1 MKLGIL
7 GYFGFGNYGDEL
19 FHQVWN
25 KEFSDAEVI
34 TFEEVTGIPKCMH
47 SEPAD
52 REKFVDSIDALLIG
66 GGDLIRPQGK
76 INYWYKELLS
86 KPVFLYGIG
95 VATWLGHEKKVIAQ
109 IVEFLKNDAVK
120 YIGVRDIESYNWI
133 AKQAPSVIEKLY
145 VTPDIAFSMD
155 RVSTPKPKQKRVG
168 IITRHQKN
176 YEPNRIEQMRKIVDI
191 YVECGYEVVEILA
204 STGPEKEWDIEGS
217 RSWDLKIPVMTFESD
232 EEVTKAI
239 AECSLIYSMKFHGCV
254 VGLAHHVPTVS
265 LLKTDKF
272 VNLYKYLRL
281 DTWLIGGDKT
291 KIKFEN
297 PESPRPQ
304 LWNNIDT
311 LIGFSRSSLLSLKL
325 QITAE
330 VNKQV

>member
-34 TFEEVTGIPKCMH
+34 TFEQVTGISKCMH
-47 SEPAD
+47 SEPED
-52 REKFVDSIDALLIG
+52 RESFAEQIDALLIG

-95 VATWLGHEKKVIAQ
+95 VATWLGHEKKVIEQ
-109 IVEFLKNDAVK
+109 IVDFLKADAVK

-133 AKQAPSVIEKLY
+133 AKQAPSVINKLY
-145 VTPDIAFSMD
+145 VTPDIAFSMK
-155 RVSTPKPKQKRVG
+155 REKVEKPEKKRVG
-168 IITRHQKN
+168 IITRHQKK
-176 YEPNRIEQMRKIVDI
+176 YEQHRIDQMRSIVDI
-191 YVECGYEVVEILA
+191 YTECGYEVVEILA
-204 STGPEKEWDIEGS
+204 STGPEKEWDLEGS
-217 RSWDLKIPVMTFESD
+217 KSWGLNVPVLTFNND
-232 EEVTKAI
+232 EDVTKAI

-254 VGLAHHVPTVS
+254 VGLAHHVPTIS

-291 KIKFEN
+291 KVKYEK
-297 PESPRPQ
+297 PGVLRPQ

-325 QITAE
+325 QIKAAIE
-330 VNKQV
+330 N

>member
-25 KEFSDAEVI
+25 HTFSDADVI
-34 TFEEVTGIPKCMH
+34 TFEQVTGIAKCMH
-47 SEPAD
+47 SQPED
-52 REKFVDSIDALLIG
+52 RDNFVEQIDALLIG

-76 INYWYKELLS
+76 INYWYKELLA

-95 VATWLGHEKKVIAQ
+95 VATWLGHDKKVIEQ
-109 IVEFLKNDAVK
+109 IVSFLQDDAVK

-133 AKQAPSVIEKLY
+133 AKQAPSAVDKLY

-155 RVSTPKPKQKRVG
+155 KVKVEKLPTKRVG

-176 YEPNRIEQMRKIVDI
+176 YDENRIQQMRKIVNV
-191 YVECGYEVVEILA
+191 YTECGYEVVEILA
-204 STGPEKEWDIEGS
+204 STGPEKQWDIEGS
-217 RSWDLKIPVMTFESD
+217 ESWGLGVPVLTFDTD
-232 EEVTKAI
+232 EDVTKAI
-239 AECSLIYSMKFHGCV
+239 AECTLIYSMKFHGCV

-281 DTWLIGGDKT
+281 DNWLIGGDKS
-291 KIKFEN
+291 KIKYEN
-297 PESPRPQ
+297 PENARPQ
-304 LWNNIDT
+304 LWNNIET
-311 LIGFSRSSLLSLKL
+311 LIGFSRSCLLSLKL
-325 QITAE
+325 QIESA
-330 VNKQV
+330 VRK

>member
-34 TFEEVTGIPKCMH
+34 TFEQVTGIPKCMH
-47 SEPAD
+47 SEPED
-52 REKFVDSIDALLIG
+52 RESFAEQIDALLIG

-95 VATWLGHEKKVIAQ
+95 VATWLGHEKKVIEQ
-109 IVEFLKNDAVK
+109 IVDFLKADAVK

-133 AKQAPSVIEKLY
+133 AKQAPSVINKLY
-145 VTPDIAFSMD
+145 VTPDIAFSMK
-155 RVSTPKPKQKRVG
+155 REKVEKPEKKRVG
-168 IITRHQKN
+168 IITRHQKK
-176 YEPNRIEQMRKIVDI
+176 YEQHRIDQMRSIVDI
-191 YVECGYEVVEILA
+191 YTECGYEVVEILA
-204 STGPEKEWDIEGS
+204 STGPEKEWDLEGS
-217 RSWDLKIPVMTFESD
+217 KSWGLNVPVLTFDND
-232 EEVTKAI
+232 EDVTKAI

-254 VGLAHHVPTVS
+254 VGLAHHVPTIS

-291 KIKFEN
+291 KVKYEK
-297 PESPRPQ
+297 PGVLRPQ

-325 QITAE
+325 QIKAAIE
-330 VNKQV
+330 N

>member
-133 AKQAPSVIEKLY
+133 AKQAPS
-145 VTPDIAFSMD
+145 
-155 RVSTPKPKQKRVG
+155 
-168 IITRHQKN
+168 
-176 YEPNRIEQMRKIVDI
+176 
-191 YVECGYEVVEILA
+191 EI
-204 STGPEKEWDIEGS
+204 G
-217 RSWDLKIPVMTFESD
+217 R
-232 EEVTKAI
+232 
-239 AECSLIYSMKFHGCV
+239 
-254 VGLAHHVPTVS
+254 AHV
-265 LLKTDKF
+265 
-272 VNLYKYLRL
+272 
-281 DTWLIGGDKT
+281 
-291 KIKFEN
+291 
-297 PESPRPQ
+297 
-304 LWNNIDT
+304 
-311 LIGFSRSSLLSLKL
+311 
-325 QITAE
+325 
-330 VNKQV
+330 